1 MPTPGRVTVRRPDSL
16 GGGQTGGV
24 ETNTE
29 LGEFLRTRRASLDP
43 VELGVTSYGRRRVP
57 GLRREELA
65 QLAGVSATYYTRLEQ
80 GSGNGASDGVLDAL
94 ARALRLSDDERE
106 HLHRIARPER
116 ERGALSP
123 TAPLGQATA
132 QVVAAVHEVPMLALD
147 RRNDVLAWN
156 PLAHALLAGHL
167 PLTAPDR
174 AATRPNTTRMLFC
187 DAHTRELHEDWGSE
201 TLRAVAALRIV
212 AGNHPGDPHLGS
224 LVGEL
229 SMASDRFAELWA
241 SHAVGSCT
249 EGAKRYRHP
258 TVGLLD
264 LDFTVTTVADGTG
277 HRLMILTA
285 RPGTPSEHALALL
298 AGGLGER

>member
-1 MPTPGRVTVRRPDSL
+1 M
-16 GGGQTGGV
+16 
-24 ETNTE
+24 EANTE
-29 LGEFLRTRRASLDP
+29 LGEFLRSRRALLDP
-43 VELGVTSYGRRRVP
+43 VELGVASYGRRRVP

-80 GSGNGASDGVLDAL
+80 GSGSGASDGVLDAL
-94 ARALRLSDDERE
+94 ARALRLSDDERS
-106 HLHRIARPER
+106 HLHRIARPAR
-116 ERGALSP
+116 ERGTQESV
-123 TAPLGQATA
+123 APLGRATA
-132 QVVAAVHEVPMLALD
+132 QVVASVHEVPVLALD

-167 PLTAPDR
+167 PYAAPDR
-174 AATRPNTTRMLFC
+174 PTSRPNTTRMLFL

-229 SMASDRFAELWA
+229 SMASERFAELWA
-241 SHAVGSCT
+241 THAVASCT

-258 TVGLLD
+258 TVGLLE
-264 LDFTVTTVADGTG
+264 LDFSVTTVADGTD

-285 RPGTPSEHALALL
+285 RPGTPSEHALVLL
-298 AGGLGER
+298 ARGLGER